1 MQALR
6 RLAMENTVR
15 DYRRGRTGP
24 PIGSLGRKGPLLRPQ
39 GWSGPLPRSRHDLP
53 RGQPCPRH
61 QRAWTHVGG
70 HRRDRDGGGGGGGA
84 EPDVFFIF
92 L

>member
-6 RLAMENTVR
+6 RPAMENTVR

-53 RGQPCPRH
+53 RGQPGPRH
-61 QRAWTHVGG
+61 QRAWTYVGG
-70 HRRDRDGGGGGGGA
+70 HPGHRDGGGGGGGA